1 MASLGHRLE
10 NLRFMIVISILTV
23 VLTFIVFSAL
33 RLELP
38 ESLREALQRAL
49 RNPTTV
55 LLIFIVLVAT
65 EILSSLIVFLS
76 NNQFWIALGV
86 LLLFVGSILLILTV
100 ISSIEIILRGVESV
114 IRTLIK
120 SILGHQP

>member
-1 MASLGHRLE
+1 
-10 NLRFMIVISILTV
+10 MIVISILTV